1 VQKINWVQSTLL
13 LATILMGGFPILLIQ
28 FEGVATNQG
37 DSITTNQ
44 SDSQISP
51 AEFLRLFKRR
61 KPPLGGRAPLCMA
74 TPGLS
79 TLEVIWNSNP
89 LFLWSGKASRIKVF
103 SVDNQEVM
111 WDEGVAETDRNISYR
126 GKPLQPGKTYT
137 WLLFDINNQPLSKP
151 DGSPDYI
158 SFKFMDDEN
167 RVRIK
172 TELTNLE
179 NQLRT
184 AGNTNEQIVL
194 KKAYYF
200 AQQELWS
207 DALQT
212 IFSTPNQSNELTE
225 LAKKMI
231 SHLCGL

>member
-1 VQKINWVQSTLL
+1 MNRINWVKYTLL
-13 LATILMGGFPILLIQ
+13 LANILMAGFPILLIQ
-28 FEGVATNQG
+28 IEGVSANQG

-44 SDSQISP
+44 SDLQISP
-51 AEFLRLFKRR
+51 ADFLRLFKRQ

-79 TLEVIWNSNP
+79 RSEVIWNPNP

-103 SVDNQEVM
+103 SLDNQEVM
-111 WDEGVAETDRNISYR
+111 WDAGVAETDRSISYR

-151 DGSPDYI
+151 DGSPDYV
-158 SFKFMDDEN
+158 SFKFMDGEN
-167 RVRIK
+167 RDRIK
-172 TELTNLE
+172 TELANLE
-179 NQLRT
+179 NQLRN
-184 AGNTNEQIVL
+184 AGNTNDQIVL

-212 IFSTPNQSNELTE
+212 IFLAPNQSNELAD
-225 LAKKMI
+225 LANKMV
-231 SHLCGL
+231 SHLCGT